1 MSEFTLIEA
10 SNGAKPKVVGVAYSG
25 GKMSLPGWRHP
36 VVVDLAGME
45 IPESVPLLTNHEN
58 KTDSRI
64 GLISAAVRN
73 NVLEITGEIVSDSKD
88 AADIIAQGKAGADW
102 QLSIGADVKE
112 CELVKGNREVNG
124 QEVEG
129 PFYHIKKSTLREV
142 SVVAVGADAHTNM
155 KVNAKFNLVNQEGEA
170 MNNKSETKSVSAV
183 SAPNANDAVPPEKKP
198 EPEQKPGNPANKPGE
213 PEKKPDNAEKKPG
226 QAAAEATP
234 PAIQA
239 SAGDVAATARE
250 AAQNAVKAERERIS
264 AIQAICDGE
273 FPEIEREAIAGGW
286 TPEVVTKKVLETIRA
301 ERPAANVNISV
312 KTAPEGGELRKTI
325 EAAMCLRVGVSAD
338 QLEKSYGAK
347 TVEAGMAEMDM
358 PLKQLLIEC
367 MKLDGIPYSRGFDN
381 ETIRAA
387 FSSVSLPGILS
398 NVANK
403 KLLQSYEAQPIIAMK
418 LCSTG
423 DLNDFKENDR
433 FRLTD
438 VGDLLPIA
446 ADGEIKV
453 YAISEHIE
461 YAGVHSGDATIQFP
475 PQKLYVET
483 MRRIKKVSQQIA
495 KALKISGPFNIQ
507 FLAKDNDIKVI
518 ECNLRASRS
527 FPFVSKVL
535 KINFIDLATR
545 IMLGLHVEKPA
556 KNAFDLDYVGIKAS
570 QFSFSRLQGA
580 DPVLGVDMSSTGEV
594 GCIGVDTSEA
604 ILKSMLAVGLRIP
617 AKGVLL
623 STGGPKQKAD
633 MLEAARMLHAKGLPI
648 YATGGTYRYLIDN
661 GIPCV
666 RVYWPSETDRQPQAL
681 ELLHNK
687 QVDLV
692 VNIPKDLTPTE
703 LGNGHRIRR
712 AAIDLNI
719 SLLTNAR
726 LASAF
731 IRAFTT
737 LSPDDIEIV
746 PWDEY

>member
-25 GKMSLPGWRHP
+25 GKMNLPGWRHP

-73 NVLEITGEIVSDSKD
+73 NVLEITGEIVSDSRD

-112 CELVKGNREVNG
+112 CELVKGSREVNG

-183 SAPNANDAVPPEKKP
+183 STPNANDAVPPEKKP
-198 EPEQKPGNPANKPGE
+198 EPEQKPGNPANKAGEPTNKTGE

-312 KTAPEGGELRKTI
+312 NTAPEGGELRKTI

-446 ADGEIKV
+446 ADGEIKDGGL
-453 YAISEHIE
+453 IE
-461 YAGVHSGDATIQFP
+461 ES
-475 PQKLYVET
+475 
-483 MRRIKKVSQQIA
+483 
-495 KALKISGPFNIQ
+495 
-507 FLAKDNDIKVI
+507 
-518 ECNLRASRS
+518 
-527 FPFVSKVL
+527 
-535 KINFIDLATR
+535 
-545 IMLGLHVEKPA
+545 A
-556 KNAFDLDYVGIKAS
+556 KNQLDTYGKKFCLTRKMIINDDLGAFMKVPTAMGNRAARLIDQL
-570 QFSFSRLQGA
+570 FFSRLLSNPAQADGKALFSTNHKNLLSGASSALSSDSLKKAIQLFLDQVDADGQPISVEPKYLLVPTALKHLAIELTQGA
-580 DPVLGVDMSSTGEV
+580 TLIMSGTDNAVRPALNVLSDENLQVISSPYLGNSAYEGSSQTGWYLFGDPKTVDTWEIGFLKGKRTPTVERGETDFNTLGLWFRVYFDLGVREQDHRGMV
-594 GCIGVDTSEA
+594 
-604 ILKSMLAVGLRIP
+604 
-617 AKGVLL
+617 
-623 STGGPKQKAD
+623 KANG
-633 MLEAARMLHAKGLPI
+633 AA
-648 YATGGTYRYLIDN
+648 
-661 GIPCV
+661 
-666 RVYWPSETDRQPQAL
+666 
-681 ELLHNK
+681 
-687 QVDLV
+687 
-692 VNIPKDLTPTE
+692 
-703 LGNGHRIRR
+703 
-712 AAIDLNI
+712 
-719 SLLTNAR
+719 
-726 LASAF
+726 
-731 IRAFTT
+731 
-737 LSPDDIEIV
+737 
-746 PWDEY
+746 

>member
-73 NVLEITGEIVSDSKD
+73 NVLEITGEIVSDSRD

-112 CELVKGNREVNG
+112 CELVKGSREVNG

-183 SAPNANDAVPPEKKP
+183 STPNDAVPPEKKP
-198 EPEQKPGNPANKPGE
+198 EPEQKPGEPANKPGE
-213 PEKKPDNAEKKPG
+213 PEKKPDNAEQKPG

-325 EAAMCLRVGVSAD
+325 EAAMCLRVGVSAE
-338 QLEKSYGAK
+338 QLEKSYGAR

-446 ADGEIKV
+446 ADGEIKDGGL
-453 YAISEHIE
+453 IE
-461 YAGVHSGDATIQFP
+461 ES
-475 PQKLYVET
+475 
-483 MRRIKKVSQQIA
+483 
-495 KALKISGPFNIQ
+495 
-507 FLAKDNDIKVI
+507 
-518 ECNLRASRS
+518 
-527 FPFVSKVL
+527 
-535 KINFIDLATR
+535 
-545 IMLGLHVEKPA
+545 A
-556 KNAFDLDYVGIKAS
+556 KNQLDTYGKKFCLTRKMIINDDLGAFMKVPTAMGNRAARLIDQL
-570 QFSFSRLQGA
+570 FFSRLLSNPAQADGKALFSTNHKNLLSGASSALSSDSLKKAIQLFLDQVDADGQPISVEPKYLLVQTALKHLAIELTQGA
-580 DPVLGVDMSSTGEV
+580 TLIMSGTDNAVRPALNVLSDENLQVISSPYLGNSAYEGSSQTGWYLFGDPKTVDTWEIGFLKGKRTPTVERGETDFNTLGLWFRVYFDLGVREQDHRGMV
-594 GCIGVDTSEA
+594 
-604 ILKSMLAVGLRIP
+604 
-617 AKGVLL
+617 
-623 STGGPKQKAD
+623 KANG
-633 MLEAARMLHAKGLPI
+633 AA
-648 YATGGTYRYLIDN
+648 
-661 GIPCV
+661 
-666 RVYWPSETDRQPQAL
+666 
-681 ELLHNK
+681 
-687 QVDLV
+687 
-692 VNIPKDLTPTE
+692 
-703 LGNGHRIRR
+703 
-712 AAIDLNI
+712 
-719 SLLTNAR
+719 
-726 LASAF
+726 
-731 IRAFTT
+731 
-737 LSPDDIEIV
+737 
-746 PWDEY
+746 

>member
-25 GKMSLPGWRHP
+25 GKMNLPGWRHP

-73 NVLEITGEIVSDSKD
+73 NALEITGEIVSDSRD

-112 CELVKGNREVNG
+112 CELVKGSREVNG

-183 SAPNANDAVPPEKKP
+183 SAPNDAVPPEKKP
-198 EPEQKPGNPANKPGE
+198 EPEQKPGNPANKAGEPANKPGE

-239 SAGDVAATARE
+239 SAGDVAATACE

-325 EAAMCLRVGVSAD
+325 EAAMCLRVGVSAE
-338 QLEKSYGAK
+338 QLEKSYGAR

-446 ADGEIKV
+446 ADGEIKDGGL
-453 YAISEHIE
+453 IE
-461 YAGVHSGDATIQFP
+461 ES
-475 PQKLYVET
+475 
-483 MRRIKKVSQQIA
+483 
-495 KALKISGPFNIQ
+495 
-507 FLAKDNDIKVI
+507 
-518 ECNLRASRS
+518 
-527 FPFVSKVL
+527 
-535 KINFIDLATR
+535 
-545 IMLGLHVEKPA
+545 A
-556 KNAFDLDYVGIKAS
+556 KNQLDTYGKKFCLTRKMIINDDLGAFMKVPTAMGNRAARLIDQL
-570 QFSFSRLQGA
+570 FFSRLLSNPAQADGKALFSTNHKNLLSGASSALSSDSLKKAIQLFLDQVDADGQPISVEPKYLLVPTALKHLAIELTQGA
-580 DPVLGVDMSSTGEV
+580 TLIMSGTDNAVRPALNVLSDENLQVISSPYLGNSAYEGSSQTGWYLFGDPKTVDTWEIGFLKGKRTPTVERGETDFNTLGLWFRVYFDLGVREQDHRGMV
-594 GCIGVDTSEA
+594 
-604 ILKSMLAVGLRIP
+604 
-617 AKGVLL
+617 
-623 STGGPKQKAD
+623 KANG
-633 MLEAARMLHAKGLPI
+633 AA
-648 YATGGTYRYLIDN
+648 
-661 GIPCV
+661 
-666 RVYWPSETDRQPQAL
+666 
-681 ELLHNK
+681 
-687 QVDLV
+687 
-692 VNIPKDLTPTE
+692 
-703 LGNGHRIRR
+703 
-712 AAIDLNI
+712 
-719 SLLTNAR
+719 
-726 LASAF
+726 
-731 IRAFTT
+731 
-737 LSPDDIEIV
+737 
-746 PWDEY
+746 

>member
-1 MSEFTLIEA
+1 MSELTLIEA

-25 GKMSLPGWRHP
+25 GKMNLPGWRHP

-112 CELVKGNREVNG
+112 CELVKGSREVNG

-183 SAPNANDAVPPEKKP
+183 SAPNDAVPPEKKP

-312 KTAPEGGELRKTI
+312 NTAPEGGELRKTI

-338 QLEKSYGAK
+338 QLEKSYGAR

-446 ADGEIKV
+446 ADGEIKDGGL
-453 YAISEHIE
+453 IE
-461 YAGVHSGDATIQFP
+461 ES
-475 PQKLYVET
+475 
-483 MRRIKKVSQQIA
+483 
-495 KALKISGPFNIQ
+495 
-507 FLAKDNDIKVI
+507 
-518 ECNLRASRS
+518 
-527 FPFVSKVL
+527 
-535 KINFIDLATR
+535 
-545 IMLGLHVEKPA
+545 A
-556 KNAFDLDYVGIKAS
+556 KNQLDTYGKKFCLTRKMIINDDLGAFMKVPTAMGNRAARLIDQL
-570 QFSFSRLQGA
+570 FFSRLLSNPAQADGKALFSTNHKNLLSGATSALSADSLKKAIQLFLDQVDADGQPISVEPKYLLVPTALKHLAIELTQGA
-580 DPVLGVDMSSTGEV
+580 TLIMSGTDNAVRPALNVLSDENLQVISSPYLGNSAYEGSSQTGWYLFGDPKTVDTWEIGFLKGKRTPTVERGETDFNTLGLWFRVYFDLGVREQDHRGMV
-594 GCIGVDTSEA
+594 
-604 ILKSMLAVGLRIP
+604 
-617 AKGVLL
+617 
-623 STGGPKQKAD
+623 KANG
-633 MLEAARMLHAKGLPI
+633 AA
-648 YATGGTYRYLIDN
+648 
-661 GIPCV
+661 
-666 RVYWPSETDRQPQAL
+666 
-681 ELLHNK
+681 
-687 QVDLV
+687 
-692 VNIPKDLTPTE
+692 
-703 LGNGHRIRR
+703 
-712 AAIDLNI
+712 
-719 SLLTNAR
+719 
-726 LASAF
+726 
-731 IRAFTT
+731 
-737 LSPDDIEIV
+737 
-746 PWDEY
+746 

>member
-1 MSEFTLIEA
+1 MSELTLIEA

-73 NVLEITGEIVSDSKD
+73 NALEITGEIVSDSRD

-112 CELVKGNREVNG
+112 CELVKGSREVNG

-183 SAPNANDAVPPEKKP
+183 STPNANDAVPPEKKP
-198 EPEQKPGNPANKPGE
+198 EPEQKPGNPANKPGEPANKPGE

-446 ADGEIKV
+446 ADGEIKDGGL
-453 YAISEHIE
+453 IE
-461 YAGVHSGDATIQFP
+461 ES
-475 PQKLYVET
+475 
-483 MRRIKKVSQQIA
+483 
-495 KALKISGPFNIQ
+495 
-507 FLAKDNDIKVI
+507 
-518 ECNLRASRS
+518 
-527 FPFVSKVL
+527 
-535 KINFIDLATR
+535 
-545 IMLGLHVEKPA
+545 A
-556 KNAFDLDYVGIKAS
+556 KNQLDTYGKKFCLTRKMIINDDLGAFMKVPTAMGNRAARLIDQL
-570 QFSFSRLQGA
+570 FFSRLLSNPAQADGKALFSTNHKNLLSGATSALSADSLKKAIQLFLDQVDADGQPISVEPKYLLVPTALKHLAIELTQGA
-580 DPVLGVDMSSTGEV
+580 TLIMSGTDNAVRPALNVLSDENLQVISSPYLGNSAYEGSSQTGWYLFGDPKTVDTWEIGFLKGKRTPTVERGETDFNTLGLWFRVYFDLGVREQDHRGMV
-594 GCIGVDTSEA
+594 
-604 ILKSMLAVGLRIP
+604 
-617 AKGVLL
+617 
-623 STGGPKQKAD
+623 KANG
-633 MLEAARMLHAKGLPI
+633 AA
-648 YATGGTYRYLIDN
+648 
-661 GIPCV
+661 
-666 RVYWPSETDRQPQAL
+666 
-681 ELLHNK
+681 
-687 QVDLV
+687 
-692 VNIPKDLTPTE
+692 
-703 LGNGHRIRR
+703 
-712 AAIDLNI
+712 
-719 SLLTNAR
+719 
-726 LASAF
+726 
-731 IRAFTT
+731 
-737 LSPDDIEIV
+737 
-746 PWDEY
+746 

>member
-25 GKMSLPGWRHP
+25 GKMNLPGWQHP

-112 CELVKGNREVNG
+112 CELVKGSREVNG

-183 SAPNANDAVPPEKKP
+183 SAPNDAVPPEKKP
-198 EPEQKPGNPANKPGE
+198 EPEQKPGNPANKPGEPANKPGE

-338 QLEKSYGAK
+338 QLEKSYGAQ

-446 ADGEIKV
+446 ADGEIKDGGL
-453 YAISEHIE
+453 IE
-461 YAGVHSGDATIQFP
+461 ES
-475 PQKLYVET
+475 
-483 MRRIKKVSQQIA
+483 
-495 KALKISGPFNIQ
+495 
-507 FLAKDNDIKVI
+507 
-518 ECNLRASRS
+518 
-527 FPFVSKVL
+527 
-535 KINFIDLATR
+535 
-545 IMLGLHVEKPA
+545 A
-556 KNAFDLDYVGIKAS
+556 KNQLDTYGKKFCLTRKMIINDDLGAFMKVPTAMGNRAARLIDQL
-570 QFSFSRLQGA
+570 FFSRLLSNPAQADGKALFSTNHKNLLSGASSALSSDSLKKAIQLFLDQVDADGQPISVEPKYLLVPTALKHLAIELTQGA
-580 DPVLGVDMSSTGEV
+580 TLIMSGTDNAVRPALNVLSDENLQVISSPYLGNSAYEGSSQTGWYLFGDPKTVDTWEIGFLKGKRTPTVERGETDFNTLGLWFRVYFDLGVREQDHRGMV
-594 GCIGVDTSEA
+594 
-604 ILKSMLAVGLRIP
+604 
-617 AKGVLL
+617 
-623 STGGPKQKAD
+623 KANG
-633 MLEAARMLHAKGLPI
+633 AA
-648 YATGGTYRYLIDN
+648 
-661 GIPCV
+661 
-666 RVYWPSETDRQPQAL
+666 
-681 ELLHNK
+681 
-687 QVDLV
+687 
-692 VNIPKDLTPTE
+692 
-703 LGNGHRIRR
+703 
-712 AAIDLNI
+712 
-719 SLLTNAR
+719 
-726 LASAF
+726 
-731 IRAFTT
+731 
-737 LSPDDIEIV
+737 
-746 PWDEY
+746 

>member
-25 GKMSLPGWRHP
+25 GKMNLPGWQHP

-64 GLISAAVRN
+64 GIISAAVRN
-73 NVLEITGEIVSDSKD
+73 NVLEITGEIVSDSRD

-112 CELVKGNREVNG
+112 CELVKGSREVNG

-183 SAPNANDAVPPEKKP
+183 SAPNDAVPPEKKP
-198 EPEQKPGNPANKPGE
+198 EPEQKPGNPANKPGEPANKPGE

-446 ADGEIKV
+446 ADGEIKDGGL
-453 YAISEHIE
+453 IE
-461 YAGVHSGDATIQFP
+461 ES
-475 PQKLYVET
+475 
-483 MRRIKKVSQQIA
+483 
-495 KALKISGPFNIQ
+495 
-507 FLAKDNDIKVI
+507 
-518 ECNLRASRS
+518 
-527 FPFVSKVL
+527 
-535 KINFIDLATR
+535 
-545 IMLGLHVEKPA
+545 A
-556 KNAFDLDYVGIKAS
+556 KNQLDTYGKKFCLTRKMIINDDLGAFMKVPTAMGNRAARLIDQL
-570 QFSFSRLQGA
+570 FFSRLLSNPAQADGKALFSTNHKNLLSGASSALSSDSLKKAIQLFLDQVDADGQPISVEPKYLLVPTALKHLAIELTQGA
-580 DPVLGVDMSSTGEV
+580 TLIMSGTDNAVRPALNVLSDENLQVISSPYLGNSAYEGSSQTGWYLFGDPKTVDTWEIGFLKGKRTPTVERGETDFNTLGLWFRVYFDLGVREQDHRGMV
-594 GCIGVDTSEA
+594 
-604 ILKSMLAVGLRIP
+604 
-617 AKGVLL
+617 
-623 STGGPKQKAD
+623 KANG
-633 MLEAARMLHAKGLPI
+633 AA
-648 YATGGTYRYLIDN
+648 
-661 GIPCV
+661 
-666 RVYWPSETDRQPQAL
+666 
-681 ELLHNK
+681 
-687 QVDLV
+687 
-692 VNIPKDLTPTE
+692 
-703 LGNGHRIRR
+703 
-712 AAIDLNI
+712 
-719 SLLTNAR
+719 
-726 LASAF
+726 
-731 IRAFTT
+731 
-737 LSPDDIEIV
+737 
-746 PWDEY
+746 

>member
-73 NVLEITGEIVSDSKD
+73 NALEITGEIVSDSRD

-112 CELVKGNREVNG
+112 CELVKGSREVNG

-183 SAPNANDAVPPEKKP
+183 SAPNDAAHPEKKP
-198 EPEQKPGNPANKPGE
+198 EPEQKPGNPANKAGEPTNKPGE

-312 KTAPEGGELRKTI
+312 KTAPEGGVLRKTI

-446 ADGEIKV
+446 ADGEIKD
-453 YAISEHIE
+453 SGLIE
-461 YAGVHSGDATIQFP
+461 ES
-475 PQKLYVET
+475 
-483 MRRIKKVSQQIA
+483 
-495 KALKISGPFNIQ
+495 
-507 FLAKDNDIKVI
+507 
-518 ECNLRASRS
+518 
-527 FPFVSKVL
+527 
-535 KINFIDLATR
+535 
-545 IMLGLHVEKPA
+545 A
-556 KNAFDLDYVGIKAS
+556 KNQLDTYGKKFCLTRKMIINDDLGAFMKVPTAMGNRAARLIDQL
-570 QFSFSRLQGA
+570 FFSRLLSNPAQADGKALFSTNHKNLLSGASSALSSDSLKKAIQLFLDQVDADGQPISVEPKYLLVPTALKHLAIELTQGA
-580 DPVLGVDMSSTGEV
+580 TLIMSGTDNAVRPALNVLSDENLQVISSPYLGNSAYEGSSQTGWYLFGDPKTVDTWEIGFLKGKRTPTVERGETDFNTLGLWFRVYFDLGVREQDHRGMV
-594 GCIGVDTSEA
+594 
-604 ILKSMLAVGLRIP
+604 
-617 AKGVLL
+617 
-623 STGGPKQKAD
+623 KANG
-633 MLEAARMLHAKGLPI
+633 AA
-648 YATGGTYRYLIDN
+648 
-661 GIPCV
+661 
-666 RVYWPSETDRQPQAL
+666 
-681 ELLHNK
+681 
-687 QVDLV
+687 
-692 VNIPKDLTPTE
+692 
-703 LGNGHRIRR
+703 
-712 AAIDLNI
+712 
-719 SLLTNAR
+719 
-726 LASAF
+726 
-731 IRAFTT
+731 
-737 LSPDDIEIV
+737 
-746 PWDEY
+746 

>member
-25 GKMSLPGWRHP
+25 GKMNLPGWRHP

-73 NVLEITGEIVSDSKD
+73 NALEITGEIVSDSRD

-112 CELVKGNREVNG
+112 CELVKGSREVNG

-183 SAPNANDAVPPEKKP
+183 STPNANDAVPPEKKP
-198 EPEQKPGNPANKPGE
+198 EPEQKPGNLANKPGNPANKPGE

-286 TPEVVTKKVLETIRA
+286 TPEVVTKKVLETLRA

-325 EAAMCLRVGVSAD
+325 EAAMCLRVGVSAE
-338 QLEKSYGAK
+338 QLEKSYGGK

-446 ADGEIKV
+446 ADGEIKDGGL
-453 YAISEHIE
+453 IE
-461 YAGVHSGDATIQFP
+461 ES
-475 PQKLYVET
+475 
-483 MRRIKKVSQQIA
+483 
-495 KALKISGPFNIQ
+495 
-507 FLAKDNDIKVI
+507 
-518 ECNLRASRS
+518 
-527 FPFVSKVL
+527 
-535 KINFIDLATR
+535 
-545 IMLGLHVEKPA
+545 A
-556 KNAFDLDYVGIKAS
+556 KNQLDTYGKKFCLTRKMIINDDLGAFMKVPTAMGNRAARLIDQL
-570 QFSFSRLQGA
+570 FFSRLLSNPAQADGKALFSTNHKNLLSGTSSALSSDSLKKAIQLFLDQVDADGQPISVEPKYLLVPTALKHLAIELTQGA
-580 DPVLGVDMSSTGEV
+580 TLIMSGTDNAVRPALNVLSDENLQVISSPYLGNSAYEGSSQTGWYLFGDPKTVDTWEIGFLKGKRTPTVERGETDFNTLGLWFRVYFDLGVREQDHRGMV
-594 GCIGVDTSEA
+594 
-604 ILKSMLAVGLRIP
+604 
-617 AKGVLL
+617 
-623 STGGPKQKAD
+623 KANG
-633 MLEAARMLHAKGLPI
+633 AA
-648 YATGGTYRYLIDN
+648 
-661 GIPCV
+661 
-666 RVYWPSETDRQPQAL
+666 
-681 ELLHNK
+681 
-687 QVDLV
+687 
-692 VNIPKDLTPTE
+692 
-703 LGNGHRIRR
+703 
-712 AAIDLNI
+712 
-719 SLLTNAR
+719 
-726 LASAF
+726 
-731 IRAFTT
+731 
-737 LSPDDIEIV
+737 
-746 PWDEY
+746 

>member
-25 GKMSLPGWRHP
+25 GKMNLPGWRHP

-112 CELVKGNREVNG
+112 CELVKGSREVNG

-155 KVNAKFNLVNQEGEA
+155 KVNAKFNLVNQEGET

-183 SAPNANDAVPPEKKP
+183 SAPNDAAPPEKKP
-198 EPEQKPGNPANKPGE
+198 ETEQKPGNPANKPGEPANKPGE

-446 ADGEIKV
+446 ADGEIKDGGL
-453 YAISEHIE
+453 IE
-461 YAGVHSGDATIQFP
+461 ES
-475 PQKLYVET
+475 
-483 MRRIKKVSQQIA
+483 
-495 KALKISGPFNIQ
+495 
-507 FLAKDNDIKVI
+507 
-518 ECNLRASRS
+518 
-527 FPFVSKVL
+527 
-535 KINFIDLATR
+535 
-545 IMLGLHVEKPA
+545 A
-556 KNAFDLDYVGIKAS
+556 KNQLDTYGKKFCLTRKMIINDDLGAFMKVPTAMGNRAARLIDQL
-570 QFSFSRLQGA
+570 FFSRLLSNPAQADGKALFSTNHKNLLSGAGSALSSDSLKKAIQLFLDQVDADGQPISVEPKYLLVPTALKHLAIELTQGA
-580 DPVLGVDMSSTGEV
+580 TLIMSGTDNAVRPALNVLSDENLQVISSPYLGNSAYEGSSQTGWYLFGDPKTVDTWEIGFLKGKRTPTVERGETDFNTLGLWFRVYFDLGVREQDHRGMV
-594 GCIGVDTSEA
+594 
-604 ILKSMLAVGLRIP
+604 
-617 AKGVLL
+617 
-623 STGGPKQKAD
+623 KANG
-633 MLEAARMLHAKGLPI
+633 AA
-648 YATGGTYRYLIDN
+648 
-661 GIPCV
+661 
-666 RVYWPSETDRQPQAL
+666 
-681 ELLHNK
+681 
-687 QVDLV
+687 
-692 VNIPKDLTPTE
+692 
-703 LGNGHRIRR
+703 
-712 AAIDLNI
+712 
-719 SLLTNAR
+719 
-726 LASAF
+726 
-731 IRAFTT
+731 
-737 LSPDDIEIV
+737 
-746 PWDEY
+746 

>member
-25 GKMSLPGWRHP
+25 GKMNLPGWRHP

-73 NVLEITGEIVSDSKD
+73 NVLEITGEIVSDSRD

-112 CELVKGNREVNG
+112 CELVKGSREVNG

-183 SAPNANDAVPPEKKP
+183 SAPNDAVPPEKNP
-198 EPEQKPGNPANKPGE
+198 EPEQKPGNPANKPGEPANKPGE

-338 QLEKSYGAK
+338 QLEKSYGAQ

-446 ADGEIKV
+446 ADGEIKDGGL
-453 YAISEHIE
+453 IE
-461 YAGVHSGDATIQFP
+461 ES
-475 PQKLYVET
+475 
-483 MRRIKKVSQQIA
+483 
-495 KALKISGPFNIQ
+495 
-507 FLAKDNDIKVI
+507 
-518 ECNLRASRS
+518 
-527 FPFVSKVL
+527 
-535 KINFIDLATR
+535 
-545 IMLGLHVEKPA
+545 A
-556 KNAFDLDYVGIKAS
+556 KNQLDTYGKKFCLTRKMIINDDLGAFMKVPTAMGNRAARLIDQL
-570 QFSFSRLQGA
+570 FFSRLLSNPAQADGKALFSTNHKNLLSGASSALSSDSLKKAIQLFLDQVDADGQPISVEPKYLLVPTALKHLAIELTQGA
-580 DPVLGVDMSSTGEV
+580 TLIMSGTDNAVRPALNVLSDENLQVISSPYLGNSAYEGSSQTGWYLFGDPKTVDTWEIGFLKGKRTPTVERGETDFNTLGLWFRVYFDLGVREQDHRGMV
-594 GCIGVDTSEA
+594 
-604 ILKSMLAVGLRIP
+604 
-617 AKGVLL
+617 
-623 STGGPKQKAD
+623 KANG
-633 MLEAARMLHAKGLPI
+633 AA
-648 YATGGTYRYLIDN
+648 
-661 GIPCV
+661 
-666 RVYWPSETDRQPQAL
+666 
-681 ELLHNK
+681 
-687 QVDLV
+687 
-692 VNIPKDLTPTE
+692 
-703 LGNGHRIRR
+703 
-712 AAIDLNI
+712 
-719 SLLTNAR
+719 
-726 LASAF
+726 
-731 IRAFTT
+731 
-737 LSPDDIEIV
+737 
-746 PWDEY
+746 

>member
-25 GKMSLPGWRHP
+25 GKMNLPGWRHP

-73 NVLEITGEIVSDSKD
+73 NVLEITGEIVSDSRD

-112 CELVKGNREVNG
+112 CELVKGSREVNG

-183 SAPNANDAVPPEKKP
+183 STPNANDAVPPEKKP

-213 PEKKPDNAEKKPG
+213 PANKPGEPEKKPDNAEKTPG

-446 ADGEIKV
+446 ADGEIKDGGL
-453 YAISEHIE
+453 IE
-461 YAGVHSGDATIQFP
+461 ES
-475 PQKLYVET
+475 
-483 MRRIKKVSQQIA
+483 
-495 KALKISGPFNIQ
+495 
-507 FLAKDNDIKVI
+507 
-518 ECNLRASRS
+518 
-527 FPFVSKVL
+527 
-535 KINFIDLATR
+535 
-545 IMLGLHVEKPA
+545 A
-556 KNAFDLDYVGIKAS
+556 KNQLDTYGKKFCLTRKMIINDDLGAFMKVPTAMGNRAARLIDQL
-570 QFSFSRLQGA
+570 FFSRLLSNPAQADGKALFSTNHKNLLSGASSALSSDSLKKAIQLFLDQVDADGQPISVEPKYLLVPTALKHLAIELTQGA
-580 DPVLGVDMSSTGEV
+580 TLIMSGTDNAVRPALNVLSDENLQVISSPYLGNSAYEGSSQTGWYLFGDPKTVDTWEIGFLKGKRTPTVERGETDFNTLGLWFRVYFDLGVREQDHRGMV
-594 GCIGVDTSEA
+594 
-604 ILKSMLAVGLRIP
+604 
-617 AKGVLL
+617 
-623 STGGPKQKAD
+623 KANG
-633 MLEAARMLHAKGLPI
+633 AA
-648 YATGGTYRYLIDN
+648 
-661 GIPCV
+661 
-666 RVYWPSETDRQPQAL
+666 
-681 ELLHNK
+681 
-687 QVDLV
+687 
-692 VNIPKDLTPTE
+692 
-703 LGNGHRIRR
+703 
-712 AAIDLNI
+712 
-719 SLLTNAR
+719 
-726 LASAF
+726 
-731 IRAFTT
+731 
-737 LSPDDIEIV
+737 
-746 PWDEY
+746 

>member
-25 GKMSLPGWRHP
+25 GKMNLPGWRHP

-112 CELVKGNREVNG
+112 CELVKGSREVNG

-183 SAPNANDAVPPEKKP
+183 SAPNDAAHPEKKP

-213 PEKKPDNAEKKPG
+213 PEKKPDNAEQKPG

-250 AAQNAVKAERERIS
+250 AARNAVKAERERIS

-338 QLEKSYGAK
+338 QLEKSYGAR

-446 ADGEIKV
+446 ADGEIKDGGL
-453 YAISEHIE
+453 IE
-461 YAGVHSGDATIQFP
+461 ES
-475 PQKLYVET
+475 
-483 MRRIKKVSQQIA
+483 
-495 KALKISGPFNIQ
+495 
-507 FLAKDNDIKVI
+507 
-518 ECNLRASRS
+518 
-527 FPFVSKVL
+527 
-535 KINFIDLATR
+535 
-545 IMLGLHVEKPA
+545 A
-556 KNAFDLDYVGIKAS
+556 KNQLDTYGKKFCLTRKMIINDDLGAFMKVPTAMGNRAARLIDQL
-570 QFSFSRLQGA
+570 FFSRLLSNPAQADGKALFSTNHKNLLSGASSALSSDSLKKAIQLFLDQVDADGQPISVEPKYLLVPTALKHLAIELTQGA
-580 DPVLGVDMSSTGEV
+580 TLIMSGTDNAVRPALNVLSDENLQVISSPYLGNSAYEGSSQTGWYLFGDPKTVDTWEIGFLKGKRTPTVERGETDFNTLGLWFRVYFDLGVREQDHRGMV
-594 GCIGVDTSEA
+594 
-604 ILKSMLAVGLRIP
+604 
-617 AKGVLL
+617 
-623 STGGPKQKAD
+623 KANG
-633 MLEAARMLHAKGLPI
+633 AA
-648 YATGGTYRYLIDN
+648 
-661 GIPCV
+661 
-666 RVYWPSETDRQPQAL
+666 
-681 ELLHNK
+681 
-687 QVDLV
+687 
-692 VNIPKDLTPTE
+692 
-703 LGNGHRIRR
+703 
-712 AAIDLNI
+712 
-719 SLLTNAR
+719 
-726 LASAF
+726 
-731 IRAFTT
+731 
-737 LSPDDIEIV
+737 
-746 PWDEY
+746 

>member
-73 NVLEITGEIVSDSKD
+73 NALEITGEIVSDSRD

-112 CELVKGNREVNG
+112 CELVKGSREVNG

-183 SAPNANDAVPPEKKP
+183 SAPNDAAPPEKKP
-198 EPEQKPGNPANKPGE
+198 ETEQKPGNPANKPGEPANKPGE
-213 PEKKPDNAEKKPG
+213 PEKKPDNAEKTPG

-446 ADGEIKV
+446 ADGEIKDGGL
-453 YAISEHIE
+453 IE
-461 YAGVHSGDATIQFP
+461 ES
-475 PQKLYVET
+475 
-483 MRRIKKVSQQIA
+483 
-495 KALKISGPFNIQ
+495 
-507 FLAKDNDIKVI
+507 
-518 ECNLRASRS
+518 
-527 FPFVSKVL
+527 
-535 KINFIDLATR
+535 
-545 IMLGLHVEKPA
+545 A
-556 KNAFDLDYVGIKAS
+556 KNQLDTYGKKFCLTRKMIINDDLGAFMKVPTAMGNRAARLIDQL
-570 QFSFSRLQGA
+570 FFSRLLSNPAQADGKALFSTNHKNLLSGASSALSSDSLKKAIQLFLDQVDADGQPISVEPKYLLVPTALKHLAIELTQGA
-580 DPVLGVDMSSTGEV
+580 TLIMSGTDNAVRPALNVLSDENLQVISSPYLGNSAYEGSSQTGWYLFGDPKTVDTWEIGFLKGKRTPTVERGETDFNTLGLWFRVYFDLGVREQDHRGMV
-594 GCIGVDTSEA
+594 
-604 ILKSMLAVGLRIP
+604 
-617 AKGVLL
+617 
-623 STGGPKQKAD
+623 KANG
-633 MLEAARMLHAKGLPI
+633 AA
-648 YATGGTYRYLIDN
+648 
-661 GIPCV
+661 
-666 RVYWPSETDRQPQAL
+666 
-681 ELLHNK
+681 
-687 QVDLV
+687 
-692 VNIPKDLTPTE
+692 
-703 LGNGHRIRR
+703 
-712 AAIDLNI
+712 
-719 SLLTNAR
+719 
-726 LASAF
+726 
-731 IRAFTT
+731 
-737 LSPDDIEIV
+737 
-746 PWDEY
+746 

>member
-73 NVLEITGEIVSDSKD
+73 NALEITGEIVSDSRD

-112 CELVKGNREVNG
+112 CELVKGSREVNG

-155 KVNAKFNLVNQEGEA
+155 KVNAKFNLVNQEGET

-183 SAPNANDAVPPEKKP
+183 SAPNDAAPPEKKP
-198 EPEQKPGNPANKPGE
+198 ETEQKPGNPANKPGNPANKPGE
-213 PEKKPDNAEKKPG
+213 PEKKPDNAEKTPG

-338 QLEKSYGAK
+338 QLEKSYGAR

-446 ADGEIKV
+446 ADGEIKDGGL
-453 YAISEHIE
+453 IE
-461 YAGVHSGDATIQFP
+461 ES
-475 PQKLYVET
+475 
-483 MRRIKKVSQQIA
+483 
-495 KALKISGPFNIQ
+495 
-507 FLAKDNDIKVI
+507 
-518 ECNLRASRS
+518 
-527 FPFVSKVL
+527 
-535 KINFIDLATR
+535 
-545 IMLGLHVEKPA
+545 A
-556 KNAFDLDYVGIKAS
+556 KNQLDTYGKKFCLTRKMIINDDLGAFMKVPTAMGNRAARLIDQL
-570 QFSFSRLQGA
+570 FFSRLLSNPAQADGKALFSTNHKNLLSGASSALSSDSLKKAIQLFLDQVDADGQPISVEPKYLLVPTALKHLAIELTQGA
-580 DPVLGVDMSSTGEV
+580 TLIMSGTDNAVRPALNVLSDENLQVISSPYLGNSAYEGSSQTGWYLFGDPKTVDTWEIGFLKGKRTPTVERGETDFNTLGLWFRVYFDLGVREQDHRGMV
-594 GCIGVDTSEA
+594 
-604 ILKSMLAVGLRIP
+604 
-617 AKGVLL
+617 
-623 STGGPKQKAD
+623 KANG
-633 MLEAARMLHAKGLPI
+633 AA
-648 YATGGTYRYLIDN
+648 
-661 GIPCV
+661 
-666 RVYWPSETDRQPQAL
+666 
-681 ELLHNK
+681 
-687 QVDLV
+687 
-692 VNIPKDLTPTE
+692 
-703 LGNGHRIRR
+703 
-712 AAIDLNI
+712 
-719 SLLTNAR
+719 
-726 LASAF
+726 
-731 IRAFTT
+731 
-737 LSPDDIEIV
+737 
-746 PWDEY
+746 